1 MARSSS
7 LRGLAVS
14 RWLLLSLVLV
24 AGLAHGQQEWTGT
37 TPSGAHYRIAVPA
50 GWQAG
55 GPLVLAQHGFDFD
68 ADPSD
73 PGLGALRDVALAEG
87 YAIAASSFSQRGWAV
102 FRAID
107 DNRELVAAFSARAG
121 APGEV
126 IPFGGSLGGLIAL
139 KIAEAE
145 GFPPIRGVYALC
157 PAAAG
162 SRLWDHA
169 IDLRLA
175 YDVVCANAGDL
186 PDGAEPLSW
195 AYDLAD
201 IPDNVD
207 DLLDQAELLPTLVPL
222 NQCTGI
228 NLPPSLRSAD
238 KRRRLAQ
245 LMQVAGTT
253 DEDFF
258 LTNMAY
264 ATYAMSELVRA
275 PDKLGGRNPFTTAG
289 VSYPDPAVNAGI
301 ARITGDPIAARQL
314 RWYSDFRGDTAAKI
328 VSLHTSRD
336 QLVIPANQDVLRTR
350 VPATRL
356 ASVIVNES
364 APSHCGFT
372 EAEGRAGWEALR
384 AWLADAAAQPVATG
398 LQARCESLRATGV
411 EGPCRFDA
419 DAVVPTLDSRIAP
432 RPAATAPAVDAR
444 WSGQWYD
451 PARSG
456 EGVHLEILPGDRAL
470 ATFFTYPPSGSG
482 EKQAWLAGTGRV
494 VGNGIAFDHIVR
506 PRMLRTADGG
516 EAFAHVPWGTLWFE
530 FGDCTTGRM
539 RWEGPQGWGNG
550 EAGLGRLTALEGLGC
565 GPAGVVPAQASGS
578 WYDPAFFG
586 SGFVFER
593 LDAART
599 AVLWFTP
606 GTAGEGQ
613 AWMSGLV
620 TGDTAT
626 GVTGQV
632 LQRTEGTHFGAAFN
646 AADVRRMPAMQVSLR
661 AGCGAVGSARYVTD
675 PVLPGSGIDLDLQRI
690 TRPFG
695 IPDCP

>member
-1 MARSSS
+1 M
-7 LRGLAVS
+7 S
-14 RWLLLSLVLV
+14 RCLLFVLV
-24 AGLAHGQQEWTGT
+24 FVAALAHAQQEWTGT

-68 ADPSD
+68 ANPSD
-73 PGLGALRDVALAEG
+73 PGLGSLRDIALAEG

-102 FRAID
+102 FRAVE
-107 DNRELVAAFSARAG
+107 DNRELVAAFTARVG

-186 PDGAEPLSW
+186 PDGSEPLSW
-195 AYDLAD
+195 AYDLDD

-275 PDKLGGRNPFTTAG
+275 PDKLDGRNPFTTAG
-289 VSYPDPAVNAGI
+289 VTYPDPAINAGI
-301 ARITGDPIAARQL
+301 ARISGDPIAARQL
-314 RWYSDFRGDTAAKI
+314 RWYSDFRGDTTAKI

-350 VPATRL
+350 VPASRL
-356 ASVIVNES
+356 ASVIVDEA

-372 EAEGRAGWEALR
+372 DAEGLAGWEALR
-384 AWLADAAAQPVATG
+384 AWLDDAAAQPVAAS
-398 LQARCESLRATGV
+398 LQSRCESLLAAG
-411 EGPCRFDA
+411 EDGPCRFDA
-419 DAVVPTLDSRIAP
+419 DAVVPSLDSRIAP
-432 RPAATAPAVDAR
+432 RPPSPAPNVDAR

-456 EGVHLEILPGDRAL
+456 EGVHLEILTGGRAL
-470 ATFFTYPPSGSG
+470 VTFFTYAPEGSG
-482 EKQAWLAGTGRV
+482 EKQAWLTGTGRV
-494 VGNGIAFDHIVR
+494 VGNGIAFDAVVQ
-506 PRMLRTADGG
+506 PRMRRSDGG
-516 EAFAHVPWGTLWFE
+516 GEVFANVPWGTLWFD
-530 FGDCTTGRM
+530 FSDCTNGRL
-539 RWEGPQGWGNG
+539 RWEGPQGWGRG
-550 EAGLGRLTALEGLGC
+550 EAVLRRLSALEGLGC
-565 GPAGVVPAQASGS
+565 GSAGPVPAQASGS
-578 WYDPAFFG
+578 WYDPAFYG

-606 GTAGEGQ
+606 GNAADGQ

-620 TGDTAT
+620 TGDTSA
-626 GVTGQV
+626 GISGQV
-632 LQRTEGTHFGAAFN
+632 LQRTEGTHFGSAFN
-646 AADVRRMPAMQVSLR
+646 AADVRRVPGMQLSLR
-661 AGCGAVGSARYVTD
+661 AGCGVSGTARYVTD
-675 PVLPGSGIDLDLQRI
+675 PVLPGSGFDLALQRI

>member
-1 MARSSS
+1 M
-7 LRGLAVS
+7 S
-14 RWLLLSLVLV
+14 RCLLCLFVCMS
-24 AGLAHGQQEWTGT
+24 ALAHAQQEWTGT
-37 TPSGAHYRIAVPA
+37 TPSGAHYRIAVPV

-55 GPLVLAQHGFDFD
+55 GPLVLSQHGFDFD

-73 PGLGALRDVALAEG
+73 PGLGSLRDVALAEG

-102 FRAID
+102 FRAIE
-107 DNRELVAAFSARAG
+107 DNRELVAAFTARAG

-175 YDVVCANAGDL
+175 YDVVCADAGDL
-186 PDGAEPLSW
+186 PEGSAPLSW
-195 AYDLAD
+195 AYDLDD

-228 NLPPSLRSAD
+228 SLPPSLRSAD

-289 VSYPDPAVNAGI
+289 VTYPDPLIDAAIERVVA
-301 ARITGDPIAARQL
+301 DPIAARQL
-314 RWYSDFRGDTAAKI
+314 RWYSDFRGDTTAKI

-336 QLVIPANQDVLRTR
+336 ELVIPANQDVLRTR
-350 VPATRL
+350 VPPARL
-356 ASVIVNES
+356 ASVIVAEA

-372 EAEGRAGWEALR
+372 DAEGLAGWEALR
-384 AWLADAAAQPVATG
+384 AWLADASAQPVATS
-398 LQARCESLRATGV
+398 LQARCEALLATG
-411 EGPCRFDA
+411 EDGPCRFDA

-432 RPAATAPAVDAR
+432 RPPSTAPALDGR

-456 EGVHLEILPGDRAL
+456 EGLLLEILPNQRAL
-470 ATFFTYPPSGSG
+470 ATFFTYAPEGSG
-482 EKQAWLAGTGRV
+482 EKQAWLTGTGRI
-494 VGNGIAFDHIVR
+494 VGNGIAFDRVAQ
-506 PRMLRTADGG
+506 PRMLRGANGG
-516 EAFAHVPWGTLWFE
+516 EQFAHVPWGTLWLDFD
-530 FGDCTTGRM
+530 DCASGKM
-539 RWEGPQGWGNG
+539 RWEGPEGWGSG
-550 EAGLGRLTALEGLGC
+550 DVSLRRLSALDGLGC
-565 GPAGVVPAQASGS
+565 DAQGVAPAQASGS
-578 WYDPAFFG
+578 WYDPAVYG
-586 SGFVFER
+586 SGFVLER

-606 GTAGEGQ
+606 GDAGRGQ
-613 AWMSGLV
+613 AWMSGIV
-620 TGDTAT
+620 AGDLAA
-626 GVTGQV
+626 GVADQV
-632 LQRTEGTHFGAAFN
+632 LYRTEGTHFGSAFD
-646 AADVRRMPAMQVSLR
+646 AGDVRRVPAMQLDLR
-661 AGCGAVGSARYVTD
+661 AGCGVTGSADYTTE
-675 PVLPGSGIDLDLQRI
+675 PALPGSGIALELRRI
-690 TRPFG
+690 TRPLG